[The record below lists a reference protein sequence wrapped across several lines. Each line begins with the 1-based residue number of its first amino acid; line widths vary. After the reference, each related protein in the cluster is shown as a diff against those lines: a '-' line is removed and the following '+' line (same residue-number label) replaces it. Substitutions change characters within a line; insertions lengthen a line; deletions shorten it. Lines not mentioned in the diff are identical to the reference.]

1 MKLHTAILEH
11 IGREHA
17 DALAAPPRLTQDALT
32 ITLRNGVTLTVRY
45 AAPDAYSLRWN
56 SGPDTLE
63 MGINTAPTHP
73 HLSTR
78 PNHLL
83 RSDGTAAADPITRI
97 DASPEANV
105 GALITALMRD
115 PLIGATPPASQ
126 P

>member
-17 DALAAPPRLTQDALT
+17 DALATPPRLTQDALT
-32 ITLRNGVTLTVRY
+32 IALHNGVMLTVRY

-56 SGPDTLE
+56 SGPDTPE
-63 MGINTAPTHP
+63 MGIDTAPIHTRLP
-73 HLSTR
+73 TR
-78 PNHLL
+78 PNHLH
-83 RSDGTAAADPITRI
+83 RADGTVAADPVTRI

-105 GALITALMRD
+105 GALIAALMRD
-115 PLIGATPPASQ
+115 PLLASQ